1 MLNKRPGNTE
11 LGRQNPELTF
21 RAWGRETFRSAAS
34 RVFLLVMSLVYLSP
48 MYWMFVT
55 ALKSSAELSSFP
67 PTLWPH
73 TFVWQNFV
81 DAVRNFPFL
90 QYLWNTSFYA
100 VLTVVGAI
108 VSNFLV
114 AYGFSRVKWPGRELL
129 FYPVIAS
136 IFVFIEF
143 PVNPITMIPVFTLFT
158 RLNLV
163 NSFVPLILPSFFG
176 NPFFIFLLRQFML
189 QIPDELS
196 EAARLDGANEWQ
208 IMTRIILPLTRPA
221 IAVVA
226 LLAGVNA
233 WKDFLGP
240 LIYLHDDALYT
251 LSIGLEFF
259 KTEHRILF
267 NLLMAAS
274 CLVILPVIV
283 VFILFQR
290 FFISGVVLGSGK
302 PQS

>member
-1 MLNKRPGNTE
+1 MMSSNGLRDLRPEAGNWKHE
-11 LGRQNPELTF
+11 IP
-21 RAWGRETFRSAAS
+21 RAAIS
-34 RVFLLVMSLVYLSP
+34 RVFLLVMSLIYLSP

-55 ALKSSAELSSFP
+55 ALKSNAELGSFP

-73 TFVWQNFV
+73 TWAWQNIV
-81 DAVRNFPFL
+81 DATKNFPFL
-90 QYLWNTSFYA
+90 QYLWNTTFYA
-100 VLTVVGAI
+100 VFTVIGA
-108 VSNFLV
+108 VLSNFLI
-114 AYGFSRVKWPGRELL
+114 AYGFSRIKWPGRELL

-158 RLNLV
+158 KLNLV

-208 IMTRIILPLTRPA
+208 IMTQIILPLTKPA

-240 LIYLHDDALYT
+240 VIYLHDDSLYT

-259 KTEHRILF
+259 KTEHRIQF

-274 CLVILPVIV
+274 CLVILPLIIV
-283 VFILFQR
+283 FSLFQR
-290 FFISGVVLGSGK
+290 FFIQGVTLGSGK
-302 PQS
+302 PQN